1 MRANLRSMLG
11 QQALMGM
18 DSGYLLRI
26 QMRENMQFKMFV
38 FERINTTR
46 EFSIMDMVVANM
58 LQFRASDKP
67 MIIIIA
73 IEMQIGGCGGVGGL
87 LEKGVCCP
95 SRFTN
100 LFWRKEKGRE
110 TKNAPFFHR
119 ISSSLCS

>member
-1 MRANLRSMLG
+1 
-11 QQALMGM
+11 
-18 DSGYLLRI
+18 
-26 QMRENMQFKMFV
+26 MFV
-38 FERINTTR
+38 FERINTP
-46 EFSIMDMVVANM
+46 DMVVANM

-73 IEMQIGGCGGVGGL
+73 IEMQIGGCGGVGGGL

-100 LFWRKEKGRE
+100 LFWREEKGRE
-110 TKNAPFFHR
+110 IKNAPFFHR